1 MLSRFAARSFAQIR
15 GNVPRVNAYVLIGGR
30 SRRMGASKVELFLD
44 RIVAAARPVFDEVVA
59 VDRPDGTELPEVRT
73 IFEEPHEGEAAIF
86 GVVRALQDARG
97 KAFLLAVDYPLVTPD
112 VLRYLRDREGM
123 PQWNGHPQPL
133 CAVWDAAAL
142 PEIEARLA
150 RRAFDLRT
158 AGGQAMIAES
168 ELRARF
174 SGEPLMNV
182 NTPEEWD
189 RAQRFLASR

>member
-1 MLSRFAARSFAQIR
+1 M
-15 GNVPRVNAYVLIGGR
+15 NAYVLIGGR
-30 SRRMGASKVELFLD
+30 SLRMGSSKVELFLD
-44 RIVAAARPVFDEVVA
+44 HIVAAARPVFDEVVA
-59 VDRPDGTELPEVRT
+59 VDRAAGSEIEGIRT
-73 IFEEPHEGEAAIF
+73 IFEEPHEGEAAVF

-97 KAFLLAVDYPLVTPD
+97 RAFLLAVDYPLVTGD

-142 PEIEARLA
+142 PEIEERIA

-158 AGGQAMIAES
+158 AGGQAMIPES

-174 SGEPLMNV
+174 PGEPLMNV